1 MLYRLIKEKVNKWI
15 TSTDCSVKPL
25 LDYIE
30 FTGTMRD
37 AQIEAIKTFLFLK
50 IACKNK
56 PLWELMYKG
65 TFNTLSNSDLD
76 NIPFTASSR
85 NFLKNHPEALA
96 LFELAK
102 SNNSQGEQTAP
113 QLADLIASTPEV
125 LNYEEIIKSLFYGV
139 EYTDYL
145 FSLPMGAGKTW
156 LMAAYIYLNLYFA
169 LNEPENKLFAHNFIV
184 LAPAGLK
191 SSIIPSLIDIQEF
204 DPSFILPEP
213 TASILKAKLHFE
225 LLDEEN
231 TTKNSNQIKNPNAA
245 KIQLHQPFNNLDGL
259 VIITN
264 AEKLYDRVDRASESI
279 PAIFDNLTEAEKKD
293 WLKTVQANELRQII
307 GEVPNLCIM
316 VDEVHHASEEQ
327 LLRKVIEK
335 WFTDSSSFN
344 SVLGFSGTPYLSTP
358 EKIKISDTMKIKNS
372 MLSNVVTYYP
382 LVKAVGNFLK
392 IPKIKSSNISSEDI
406 VRHGLNDFF
415 SKYKDLIYPE
425 VGCAKIAIYCGRIDT
440 LETQIYPL
448 VYSICQEQGLT
459 PEESILKF
467 YRSNNKNGFT
477 CPPDAEARFRA
488 LDSEFSKVRIVLLV
502 QIGKEGWNCK
512 SLTGVILPNE
522 NSSPR
527 NMVLQSSCRCLREV
541 VNAKKETALI
551 WLNPYNEN
559 ILDGQLRKE
568 HHTSIAEIQ
577 NAHADKVLVP
587 RYSRQDVVKLPKLS
601 YLQLNFTYS
610 TIINDVTPI
619 DEKINN
625 IKPNELT
632 NAIIHETLLTGDGL
646 IVGEANVFENKE
658 YIEFFHW
665 LNLISKESLYGLDVR
680 ELNKYSIRLKRLFD
694 LATLVDSNEN
704 HYFNPNIDQKQLRS
718 DIRKCFS
725 KKETVI
731 FTQENIPRE
740 ASLLKVEQLSFD
752 YFASPDRIIYPSEQ
766 KVQEIIDSDN
776 PQPIPPE
783 IQKAIDTL
791 IATGNV
797 IAAEA
802 LRNQF
807 SSKAN
812 EINNRTY
819 QYIPYSFDSY
829 LEDTYYKRILRAA
842 LEIDNSIEGYFNGDE
857 SLTEFFIDC
866 YKYDGCYWR
875 NIGKYYPDFLLIKRN
890 AAGVISK
897 VVIIETKGTIFEA
910 AFADKKAFM
919 EDFIK
924 TNNKNGETKFDFL
937 YIPES
942 LTEEQ
947 QYSVTKQRIETFLQA

>member
-1 MLYRLIKEKVNKWI
+1 MLYRLIKDRVSKWI
-15 TSTDCSVKPL
+15 ASPDCSVKPL
-25 LDYIE
+25 LEYIE
-30 FTGTMRD
+30 QTGKMRD
-37 AQIEAIKTFLFLK
+37 AQVEAIRTFLFLK
-50 IACKNK
+50 IACNNK

-65 TFNTLSNSDLD
+65 FFNTLSNSDLD

-85 NFLKNHPEALA
+85 DFIKTHPEAQA
-96 LFELAK
+96 LYEFAK
-102 SNNSQGEQTAP
+102 SSNSKGEQTAP
-113 QLADLIASTPEV
+113 QLAELIAAAPDSV
-125 LNYEEIIKSLFYGV
+125 NYEEIIKSLFYGV

-145 FSLPMGAGKTW
+145 FSIPMGAGKTW

-169 LNEPENKLFAHNFIV
+169 LNEPENDLFAHNFIV

-191 SSIIPSLIDIQEF
+191 SSIIPSLVDIQEF

-213 TASILKAKLHFE
+213 TASIIKSKLCFE

-231 TTKNSNQIKNPNAA
+231 TAKNSNQIKNPNAA
-245 KIQLHQPFNNLDGL
+245 KIQLHQPFNTLSGL

-264 AEKLYDRVDRASESI
+264 AEKLYDRIEHASEDI
-279 PAIFDNLTEAEKKD
+279 PTIYDNLSEAEKKD

-307 GEVPNLCIM
+307 GQVPNLCIM

-335 WFTDSSSFN
+335 WVVESSFN
-344 SVLGFSGTPYLSTP
+344 SVLGFSGTPYLATP
-358 EKIKISDTMKIKNS
+358 EKIKISESMKIKNS

-406 VRHGLNDFF
+406 IKLGLIEFF
-415 SKYKDLIYPE
+415 SKYKDLTYPE

-440 LETQIYPL
+440 LETQVYPL
-448 VYSICQEQGLT
+448 VYSFCQENGLN

-467 YRSNNKNGFT
+467 YRSNNKSGFS
-477 CPPDAEARFRA
+477 CPSDAEARFRA
-488 LDSEFSKVRIVLLV
+488 LDTEFSKVRIVLLV

-527 NMVLQSSCRCLREV
+527 NMVLQTSCRCLREV
-541 VNAKKETALI
+541 MNARKESALI

-559 ILDGQLRKE
+559 ILDEQLRKE

-577 NAHADKVLVP
+577 SVQTDKVLVP
-587 RYSRQDVVKLPKLS
+587 RYSRQGIVKLPKLS
-601 YLQLNFTYS
+601 YLQLNFTYT
-610 TIINDVTPI
+610 TIVNDETPI
-619 DEKINN
+619 VEKINN
-625 IKPNELT
+625 IKPTELT
-632 NAIIHETLLTGDGL
+632 KAIIHETFLTGGVR
-646 IVGEANVFENKE
+646 IVGEADAFEDKV

-665 LNLISKESLYGLDVR
+665 LNLISKESLYGIDIQ
-680 ELNKYSIRLKRLFD
+680 ELNKYSAKLKQLFD
-694 LATLVDSNEN
+694 LATHVDSNGN
-704 HYFNPNIDQKQLRS
+704 HYFNPTINQNKLRA

-725 KKETVI
+725 KRETII
-731 FTQENIPRE
+731 FSQENIPRE
-740 ASLLKVEQLSFD
+740 ASLLKVEQLSYD
-752 YFASPDRIIYPSEQ
+752 YFASPDRIIYPSELE
-766 KVQEIIDSDN
+766 VQEIIDSDN
-776 PQPIPPE
+776 PQPIPLE
-783 IQKAIDTL
+783 IQNAIDSL
-791 IATGNV
+791 MAVGNT

-807 SSKAN
+807 SSKGN
-812 EINNRTY
+812 EINKRTY
-819 QYIPYSFDSY
+819 QYIPYSFDSS
-829 LEDTYYKRILRAA
+829 LENTYYKRILRAA

-866 YKYDGCYWR
+866 YKYDGSYWR

-890 AAGVISK
+890 NNGAIAK
-897 VVIIETKGTIFEA
+897 VVIIETKGTVFEA

-924 TNNKNGETKFDFL
+924 ANNENGETKFDFL

>member
-1 MLYRLIKEKVNKWI
+1 MLYRLIKEKVNKWCAAP
-15 TSTDCSVKPL
+15 DCSVRPL

-30 FTGTMRD
+30 QTGKMRD
-37 AQIEAIKTFLFLK
+37 AQIEAIRSFLYLK
-50 IACKNK
+50 IACNNK
-56 PLWELMYKG
+56 PLWELMYNG
-65 TFNTLSNSDLD
+65 TFNSLSDAELD

-85 NFLKNHPEALA
+85 NFIKNHPEARA
-96 LFELAK
+96 LYEFAK
-102 SNNSQGEQTAP
+102 SCDSKGEQTAP
-113 QLADLIASTPEV
+113 QLAELIAASPDT
-125 LNYEEIIKSLFYGV
+125 LDYETIIKSLFYGV

-145 FSLPMGAGKTW
+145 FSIPMGAGKTW
-156 LMAAYIYLNLYFA
+156 LMAAFIYLNLYFA
-169 LNEPENKLFAHNFIV
+169 LNEPENKLFAHNFII

-191 SSIIPSLIDIQEF
+191 SSIIPSLVDIQEF

-213 TASILKAKLHFE
+213 TSSILKSKLRFE
-225 LLDEEN
+225 LLNEES
-231 TTKNSNQIKNPNAA
+231 TSKNSNQIKNPNAV
-245 KIQLHQPFNNLDGL
+245 KIQLHQPFNTLSGL

-279 PAIFDNLTEAEKKD
+279 PKIFDNLTEAEKKE

-335 WFTDSSSFN
+335 WVAESSFN
-344 SVLGFSGTPYLSTP
+344 SVLGFSGTPYLTTH
-358 EKIKISDTMKIKNS
+358 EKIIITDSMKIKNS

-406 VRHGLNDFF
+406 VRHGLNEFF
-415 SKYKDLIYPE
+415 SKYKDLSYPE

-440 LETQIYPL
+440 LETQVYPL
-448 VYSICQEQGLT
+448 VYSFCQENGLN

-467 YRSNNKNGFT
+467 YGANNKNGFT
-477 CPPDAEARFRA
+477 CSPDAEARFRA
-488 LDSEFSKVRIVLLV
+488 LDSVFSKVRIVLLV

-522 NSSPR
+522 NSSRR

-551 WLNPYNEN
+551 WLNPYNEE
-559 ILDGQLRKE
+559 ILENQLRKE

-577 NAHADKVLVP
+577 SVHDNKVLVP
-587 RYSRQDVVKLPKLS
+587 RYSRQEIVKLPKLS
-601 YLQLNFTYS
+601 YLQLNFTY
-610 TIINDVTPI
+610 TTVINDETPI
-619 DEKINN
+619 NEKISEVLPKENT
-625 IKPNELT
+625 K
-632 NAIIHETLLTGDGL
+632 AIIHETLLTGDGH
-646 IVGEANVFENKE
+646 IVGEANVYEKKE

-665 LNLISKESLYGLDVR
+665 LNLISKESFYGIDVR
-680 ELNKYSIRLKRLFD
+680 ELNKYSPKLRRLFD
-694 LATLVDSNEN
+694 MATIIDSNNN
-704 HYFNPNIDQKQLRS
+704 HYFNPNINQQQLRS

-731 FTQENIPRE
+731 FSQENIPRE
-740 ASLLKVEQLSFD
+740 ASLLKVESLSID
-752 YFASPDRIIYPSEQ
+752 YFASPDRIIYPPE
-766 KVQEIIDSDN
+766 KEVQEIIDADN
-776 PQPIPPE
+776 PQPIPLE
-783 IQKAIDTL
+783 IQNAIDSL
-791 IATGNV
+791 IAAGNT

-802 LRNQF
+802 LLNQF
-807 SSKAN
+807 SSKRN

-819 QYIPYSFDSY
+819 QYIPYTFDSS
-829 LEDTYYKRILRAA
+829 LENTYSKRILRAA
-842 LEIDNSIEGYFNGDE
+842 LEIDNTIEGYFNGDE

-866 YKYDGCYWR
+866 YKYDGSYWR

-890 AAGVISK
+890 AVGAISK
-897 VVIIETKGTIFEA
+897 VVIIETKGTVFEA

-924 TNNKNGETKFDFL
+924 ANNENGKTKFDFL

-947 QYSVTKQRIETFLQA
+947 QYSLTKQRIEKFLQA